1 MITYTLIGSALGAVC
16 PGSLRCTVGRGT
28 NFTPVK
34 ISVNFD
40 KTPRQSLNRDHPS
53 EARARRAPDEPAE
66 RLCGRGKVVVPAT

>member
-1 MITYTLIGSALGAVC
+1 MITYTLIGSAHGAVC

-40 KTPRQSLNRDHPS
+40 KTRKH
-53 EARARRAPDEPAE
+53 
-66 RLCGRGKVVVPAT
+66 RGNP

>member
-28 NFTPVK
+28 NFTPVN

-40 KTPRQSLNRDHPS
+40 KTPRNRDHPA